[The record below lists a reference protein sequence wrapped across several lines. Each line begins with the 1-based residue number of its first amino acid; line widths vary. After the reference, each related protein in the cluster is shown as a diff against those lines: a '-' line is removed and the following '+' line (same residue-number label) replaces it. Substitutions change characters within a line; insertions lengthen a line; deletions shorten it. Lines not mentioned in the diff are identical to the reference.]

1 MSADPTPDLQRLA
14 SCLQQA
20 RLRRGLSLEVL
31 ADRLHMGREQLQSLE
46 DADPN
51 GLPEPVFVIAQ
62 ARRVASALG
71 VSIDPEIQALRTSL
85 QGRKPGPPPAEASS
99 SPVQPQAMAAA
110 SRRDNRAARA
120 AARWPLPL
128 AAAGLLAALSAAGL
142 VGYQRLVAPSGGGS
156 TAQAPA
162 NTPEPAAPPSAP
174 GSVVGEPAQAQEPAD
189 SGAAASGQLL
199 LRAEQPS
206 WLEVRSADG
215 TTLFRGTLDGEQS
228 FPLEADLQVL
238 AGRPDLV
245 EVVPPGQPR
254 RLLGTIEQV
263 RWQRFRAPSP

>member
-1 MSADPTPDLQRLA
+1 MSADPTSDLQRLA

-20 RLRRGLSLEVL
+20 RLRRGLSLQDL

-85 QGRKPGPPPAEASS
+85 QGRKASPPPAEASS
-99 SPVQPQAMAAA
+99 SPVQPQAMAPAPG
-110 SRRDNRAARA
+110 RATRK
-120 AARWPLPL
+120 ARWPLAM
-128 AAAGLLAALSAAGL
+128 AAAGLLVALSAAGL
-142 VGYQRLVAPSGGGS
+142 AGYQRLVAPDGGGG

-162 NTPEPAAPPSAP
+162 NTPQPAAAPST
-174 GSVVGEPAQAQEPAD
+174 PA
-189 SGAAASGQLL
+189 STGAAGAGQLL

-215 TTLFRGTLDGEQS
+215 TTLFRGTLQGKQS

-245 EVVPPGQPR
+245 EVEPPGQPR
-254 RLLGTIEQV
+254 RPLGTIEQV
-263 RWQRFRAPSP
+263 RWQRFRAPAP

>member
-1 MSADPTPDLQRLA
+1 MSADPTSDLQRLA

-46 DADPN
+46 NADPN

-85 QGRKPGPPPAEASS
+85 QGRKPGPSPAEASS
-99 SPVQPQAMAAA
+99 SPAQPQGMAAA
-110 SRRDNRAARA
+110 SGRATRAAR
-120 AARWPLPL
+120 WTLP
-128 AAAGLLAALSAAGL
+128 LAALSAAGL
-142 VGYQRLVAPSGGGS
+142 VGYERLVAPGGGGS

-162 NTPEPAAPPSAP
+162 NTPQPAAPPSAP
-174 GSVVGEPAQAQEPAD
+174 ASAVGGPGQAQEPA
-189 SGAAASGQLL
+189 GAGGAASGQLL

-215 TTLFRGTLDGEQS
+215 TTLFRGTLEGEQS

-245 EVVPPGQPR
+245 EVERPGQPR

-263 RWQRFRAPSP
+263 RWQRFRAPAP

>member
-1 MSADPTPDLQRLA
+1 MSADPMSDLQRLA

-20 RLRRGLSLEVL
+20 RLSQGLSLEDL

-46 DADPN
+46 NADSDS
-51 GLPEPVFVIAQ
+51 LPEPVFVIAQ
-62 ARRVASALG
+62 ARRVASTLG
-71 VSIDPEIQALRTSL
+71 VSIDPEIQALRVSL
-85 QGRKPGPPPAEASS
+85 QGRKPAPQPAEASS
-99 SPVQPQAMAAA
+99 TPAQPQAMTSAP
-110 SRRDNRAARA
+110 SRSSQ

-128 AAAGLLAALSAAGL
+128 AAAGLLVALGGVGL
-142 VGYQRLVAPSGGGS
+142 VGYQRLVAPDGGSGS
-156 TAQAPA
+156 TALAPA
-162 NTPEPAAPPSAP
+162 GTPQPAAASAP
-174 GSVVGEPAQAQEPAD
+174 ESAVGGPAQALEP
-189 SGAAASGQLL
+189 SGASGAGSGQLL

-215 TTLFRGTLDGEQS
+215 TTLFRGTLEGEQS